1 MTPDELTGVTTSVEH
16 GAARGVIA
24 HHIGVTSIR
33 IAPGIRLDGTA
44 ERQFTR
50 QVVEV
55 YPANGAINIAR
66 DRSSPG
72 QRGYS
77 GHAPLIGEGR

>member
-55 YPANGAINIAR
+55 YPANGAINIAPVTGLR
-66 DRSSPG
+66 QVNGVTRAT
-72 QRGYS
+72 R
-77 GHAPLIGEGR
+77 R